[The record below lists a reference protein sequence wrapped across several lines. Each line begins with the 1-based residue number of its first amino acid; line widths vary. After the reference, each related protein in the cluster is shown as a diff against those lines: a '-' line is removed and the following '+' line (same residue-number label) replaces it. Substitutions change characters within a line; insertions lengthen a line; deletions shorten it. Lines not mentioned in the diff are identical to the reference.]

1 MSGKWRRWAG
11 RSGAAVAMA
20 VALLAVTLASAGARE
35 EGDEWIRRY
44 DVLIQIEPDGTLL
57 IEETIDYDFG
67 DEVRHGIY
75 RYVPRRYE
83 YNADFERVTPLKWLE
98 VEGSA
103 GTPDQWKRE
112 ATDWYDVIRIG
123 DPDTTITGRHIYTIR
138 YRVEGVLNGFAEQD
152 ELYWDAV
159 GTDWDV
165 EIERVTVR
173 VEAPGEVLGV
183 ACQAGYTNNSG
194 PCRAAT
200 KAGPVATFAADFLYP
215 YQGITVVVGMRKGLV
230 AEPVPILDEIWKFEK
245 AFAITPLTVGLGG
258 VVLAGV
264 LVGLGRL
271 FWLRGRDRRFAGG
284 AVEAAF
290 GAEGQAVETVPMFDR
305 TPTPVEFAPPEGL
318 RPGQMGTLL
327 NEEANPVDVT
337 ATLIDLAT
345 RGYLQ
350 IEEIEKKGRFAKP
363 NWLLRKVKEPDAE
376 LKEYE
381 SLLLEHLLGG
391 KPEVGLESL
400 KSNFAKKLGEVQDAL
415 YEDVVAEGWFARRP
429 DKARTKW
436 QLLGLGGMVIA
447 GAVVV
452 AAALL
457 TKLALVT
464 TPLVL
469 GGLLLLL
476 GAGRMPRKTAGG
488 YGIMQRT
495 LGFKRM
501 IETAETRS
509 AEFAEKQDL
518 FTEYLGYAVVF
529 GCTEKWAKAFAGL
542 ADAPGGYGTWYV
554 AGSTLHMTS
563 LVGALDSFSSV
574 ASSTISAAAASS
586 GGSGFSGGGGSVGG
600 GFGGGGGGSW

>member
-1 MSGKWRRWAG
+1 MSGKRRWVGRAG
-11 RSGAAVAMA
+11 VAAAIA
-20 VALLAVTLASAGARE
+20 LLLLAVTLRNVGGRE
-35 EGDEWIRRY
+35 EGDEWIRSY
-44 DVLIQIEPDGTLL
+44 DVLIQIEADGSLL
-57 IEETIDYDFG
+57 IEETINYDFG
-67 DEVRHGIY
+67 NEVRHGIY

-83 YNADFERVTPLKWLE
+83 YNADYERVTPLKWLD

-103 GTPDQWKRE
+103 GTPDDWKRE
-112 ATDWYDVIRIG
+112 ATDWFDAIRIG
-123 DPDTTITGRHIYTIR
+123 DPDETITGLHSYTIR
-138 YRVEGVLNGFAEQD
+138 YRVEGALNGFAEQD

-159 GTDWDV
+159 GTDWGV

-173 VEAPGEVLGV
+173 VETPGDVLGV
-183 ACQAGYTNNSG
+183 ACQADYTNNSG

-200 KAGPVATFAADFLYP
+200 KSGSVATFAADFLYP
-215 YQGITVVVGMRKGLV
+215 YQGITVVVGMAKGLV
-230 AEPVPILDEIWKFEK
+230 AEPAPILDKIWKLEK
-245 AFAITPLTVGLGG
+245 AFAITPLTLGLGG
-258 VVLAGV
+258 IVLAGV

-290 GAEGQAVETVPMFDR
+290 GEAGQAVETVPMFDR

-327 NEEANPVDVT
+327 DEAANPVDVT

-350 IEEIEKKGRFAKP
+350 IEEIEKENKKSKP

-381 SLLLEHLLGG
+381 ALLLEHLLEG
-391 KPEVGLESL
+391 KNEVGLESL
-400 KSNFAKKLGEVQDAL
+400 KQKFAERLNEVQDAL

-436 QLLGLGGMVIA
+436 QLLGLGGMLIA
-447 GAVVV
+447 GAVVA

-457 TKLALVT
+457 TKLALVA

-488 YGIMQRT
+488 YGIMQRS

-509 AEFAEKQDL
+509 AEFAEKQNL

-574 ASSTISAAAASS
+574 ASSTISAATAST

>member
-1 MSGKWRRWAG
+1 M
-11 RSGAAVAMA
+11 
-20 VALLAVTLASAGARE
+20 
-35 EGDEWIRRY
+35 
-44 DVLIQIEPDGTLL
+44 
-57 IEETIDYDFG
+57 
-67 DEVRHGIY
+67 
-75 RYVPRRYE
+75 RYE
-83 YNADFERVTPLKWLE
+83 YNDDFERVTPLKWLE

-123 DPDTTITGRHIYTIR
+123 DPDTTITGLHTYTIR

-152 ELYWDAV
+152 ELYWDAI
-159 GTDWDV
+159 GTDWGV

-194 PCRAAT
+194 PCREAT
-200 KAGPVATFAADFLYP
+200 KSGPVATFAADFLYP
-215 YQGITVVVGMRKGLV
+215 HQGITVVVGMAKGLV
-230 AEPVPILDEIWKFEK
+230 AEPAPILDEIWKFEK
-245 AFAITPLTVGLGG
+245 AFAVTPLTLGLGG

-264 LVGLGRL
+264 LAGLGRL

-290 GAEGQAVETVPMFDR
+290 GDAGQAVETVPMFDR
-305 TPTPVEFAPPEGL
+305 MATPVEFAPPEGL
-318 RPGQMGTLL
+318 RPGQMGTLVD
-327 NEEANPVDVT
+327 ERANAVDVT

-350 IEEIEKKGRFAKP
+350 IEEIEKENKKSKP
-363 NWLLRKVKEPDAE
+363 NWLLRKMKEPDAE

-381 SLLLEHLLGG
+381 SLLLEHLLEG
-391 KPEVGLESL
+391 KEVVGLESL
-400 KSNFAKKLGEVQDAL
+400 KRKFAERLQEVQDAL

-429 DKARTKW
+429 DKARTRW
-436 QLLGLGGMVIA
+436 RLLGFAGLVIGGL
-447 GAVVV
+447 VVG
-452 AAALL
+452 AAAVL
-457 TKLALVT
+457 TKLALV
-464 TPLVL
+464 PVP
-469 GGLLLLL
+469 LLL
-476 GAGRMPRKTAGG
+476 GGFLLFVGAGWTPRKTASG

-509 AEFAEKQDL
+509 AEFAEQRNL

-529 GCTEKWAKAFAGL
+529 GCTEKWANAFAGL
-542 ADAPGGYGTWYV
+542 ADEPGGYGTWYV

-563 LVGALDSFSSV
+563 LVGALDSFSSA

-586 GGSGFSGGGGSVGG
+586 GGSGFSGGGSVGG